1 MIEHFAGDFPVWLSP
16 VQVSVIPVSDK
27 FNDYAQSIHKQLK
40 ENGVRSK
47 IDIRN
52 EKMGAKIRQS
62 ELNKIPIMIILGE
75 KEVSDNS
82 VSVRRRFSGNV
93 GSINADDF
101 IGSIIDEINNREKAT
116 ASKSN

>member
-1 MIEHFAGDFPVWLSP
+1 M
-16 VQVSVIPVSDK
+16 
-27 FNDYAQSIHKQLK
+27 
-40 ENGVRSK
+40 
-47 IDIRN
+47 RN

-101 IGSIIDEINNREKAT
+101 ISSITDGINNREKAT